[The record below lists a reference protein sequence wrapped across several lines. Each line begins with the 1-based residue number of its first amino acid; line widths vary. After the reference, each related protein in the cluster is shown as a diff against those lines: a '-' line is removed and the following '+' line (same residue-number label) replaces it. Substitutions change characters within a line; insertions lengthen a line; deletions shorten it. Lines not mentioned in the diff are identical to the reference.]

1 MTVQKY
7 KKMSTDSLTK
17 KIQLFFFRILNCFS
31 IVCRI
36 ALERCRTRSAMNAI
50 IEGTRFT
57 TACVSLGNL
66 L

>member
-17 KIQLFFFRILNCFS
+17 NPIIFFRILNCFS

-36 ALERCRTRSAMNAI
+36 ALERCRARCAMNTI

-57 TACVSLGNL
+57 TACVSSGNL